1 MLVAMIR
8 IDGAA
13 LNSAEVAAVARSGE
27 RVELAAEARERNAE
41 ARAAIAARLE
51 RGEPLYGASTGV
63 GALRDRP
70 IEAADRERL
79 QWNLLRSHAHSA
91 GPPVPPERVRAA
103 MVVRANQL
111 AGGGAGVAPDLL
123 DALVAAINDGVTP
136 VTREVGSLG
145 TGDLAGLADVALAL
159 LGEGRVWAGDQIV
172 DARPPDPAIRLG
184 LRDALGFMSSNA
196 FVTGHAALISVD
208 CRQLLA
214 AWLAV
219 AALTFEALRAD
230 PVVLDERVQLARGV
244 PGQIAVARRMR
255 ELLNGARLGRADPDR
270 LVQDPYPF
278 RVLPQV
284 DGVTLSALEG
294 LEIVVSRELNARPE
308 NALIDGTEALPNGNF
323 HAAELAAGLDRL
335 RAALAQSASLI
346 AARVSV
352 LLEPQ
357 ISGLPPFLAEHPG
370 VDSGVMMLEYTA
382 HAAAAEARSL
392 SSPTAGQT
400 VAASLGVESHSSLA
414 TIAARHTARTLEA
427 LRLLV
432 ATELVVTVRTLTM
445 AGREPQG
452 AGARSLFDAARA
464 ALPDGLGDRRFGD
477 DVEVAAGV
485 LDDWGASPPDHVQLQ
500 GLAKHEPPGGGGPAG
515 LEP

>member
-1 MLVAMIR
+1 
-8 IDGAA
+8 
-13 LNSAEVAAVARSGE
+13 
-27 RVELAAEARERNAE
+27 
-41 ARAAIAARLE
+41 
-51 RGEPLYGASTGV
+51 
-63 GALRDRP
+63 
-70 IEAADRERL
+70 
-79 QWNLLRSHAHSA
+79 
-91 GPPVPPERVRAA
+91 

-111 AGGGAGVAPDLL
+111 AGGGAGVAPGLL
-123 DALVAAINDGVTP
+123 EALIGAINDGLTP
-136 VTREVGSLG
+136 VTREIGPLG

-159 LGEGRVWAGDQIV
+159 LGEGRVWEGDQV
-172 DARPPDPAIRLG
+172 VPARAPKQRIQLG

-208 CRQLLA
+208 CRSLLA

-219 AALTFEALRAD
+219 AALSFEALQAD
-230 PVVLDERVQLARGV
+230 PVVLDERVQVARGV

-255 ELLNGARLGRADPDR
+255 ELLDGAQLGPADPDR

-284 DGVTLSALEG
+284 DGVTLGALEA
-294 LEIVVSRELNARPE
+294 LELVVSHELNARPE
-308 NALIDGTEALPNGNF
+308 NALIDGAEALPNGNF
-323 HAAELAAGLDRL
+323 HAAELTAALDRL

-346 AARVSV
+346 AARVSA
-352 LLEPQ
+352 LLEPRM
-357 ISGLPPFLAEHPG
+357 SGLPPFLAGHPG

-392 SSPTAGQT
+392 VTPMAGQN

-414 TIAARHTARTLEA
+414 PIAARHTAGALEA

-432 ATELVVTVRTLTM
+432 ATELVVTVRTLMM
-445 AGREPQG
+445 ADREPHG

-464 ALPDGLGDRRFGD
+464 ALPDDLADRRFGD

-485 LDDWGASPPDHVQLQ
+485 LDDWT
-500 GLAKHEPPGGGGPAG
+500 
-515 LEP
+515 